1 MQRYAFRLR
10 FLPMQRST
18 NRRRFPALFCSHADR
33 EVYRPIRRVQIQ
45 TVRAIFVALCDIQN
59 VLVVCRT
66 SPHCAA
72 AVACAAP
79 LNHIVTSGV
88 RATSGDY
95 CDRSENTSRRRRR
108 RRPLTRDCCYATGIS
123 GACSLPPSR
132 SSSSSSRTGRSP
144 VNTPPL

>member
-1 MQRYAFRLR
+1 MG
-10 FLPMQRST
+10 
-18 NRRRFPALFCSHADR
+18 RRR
-33 EVYRPIRRVQIQ
+33 V
-45 TVRAIFVALCDIQN
+45 
-59 VLVVCRT
+59 
-66 SPHCAA
+66 

-123 GACSLPPSR
+123 GACARPVAAAAAAAAAVLAGVR
-132 SSSSSSRTGRSP
+132 SIRPLFSCSSDGFP
-144 VNTPPL
+144 

>member
-59 VLVVCRT
+59 VLVVYGT
-66 SPHCAA
+66 SPRCCRVRGATKPYRHVWRPGDQRRLLRPIRKHKSSSSSSS
-72 AVACAAP
+72 AVNTRLLLC
-79 LNHIVTSGV
+79 HRHQWGV
-88 RATSGDY
+88 R
-95 CDRSENTSRRRRR
+95 
-108 RRPLTRDCCYATGIS
+108 
-123 GACSLPPSR
+123 PPSR
-132 SSSSSSRTGRSP
+132 SSSSSSSSTGRSP